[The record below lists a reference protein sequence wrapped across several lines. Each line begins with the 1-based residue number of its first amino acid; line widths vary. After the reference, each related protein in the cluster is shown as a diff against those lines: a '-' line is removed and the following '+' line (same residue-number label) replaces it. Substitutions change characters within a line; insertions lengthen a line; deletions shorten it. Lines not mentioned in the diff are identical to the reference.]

1 MYNKTQFSDQLY
13 TTIPARRHYDH
24 IVIGSGPGGAI
35 TGCMLAEAGRDV
47 LVLEEG
53 GYFDLDDIE
62 PFSIEEMKHKYR
74 NGGLTLAFGKIKINY
89 VEGKCVGGGSEV
101 NSGLYH
107 RTPKDVLA
115 AWRNDFQLKDA
126 DEESLEPFFQQCE
139 KDVCISYN
147 PGVLSKASLKLAE
160 GAEKKGWSQQ
170 EVPRWFSYSGK
181 MDAEGQAEGVK
192 MSMTQTYLPRMMKAG
207 GRLMPQTRVLKIV
220 QTGGHQVIH
229 CEHQGQRFDLTCKH
243 CFVCAGAVQTPQI
256 LHKSGLGKHIGERFL
271 LHPTIKVTALFKE
284 EVNRESMGVPVHQVK
299 EFAPRFSFG
308 CSISTPPY
316 LAMAMT
322 DHPNSAEL
330 VNTVWKKMAIYYAM
344 TNAAGKGAVKALPVY
359 KDPLVQYGIT
369 QEEKQ
374 HLAEGL
380 KKLCE
385 LLFAAGA
392 EVLYPSIAGSSPLHS
407 MEDVNKL
414 PASIPAATSNLM
426 TIHLFSSC
434 PMGEN
439 RHVCATDSYGKL
451 HGVEGLYINDAS
463 LLPTAL
469 GVNPQGTVMAFALRN
484 IDHFIKH
491 TS

>member
-1 MYNKTQFSDQLY
+1 MYNKRQFSDQIY
-13 TTIPARRHYDH
+13 TTIPARRHVDH

-35 TGCMLAEAGRDV
+35 TGCMLAEAGKEV

-53 GYFDLDDIE
+53 GYFDLQDIE

-74 NGGLTLAFGKIKINY
+74 NGGLTLAFGKIKVNY

-107 RTPKDVLA
+107 RTPKEVLA
-115 AWRNDFQLKDA
+115 RWRNDFQLKDA
-126 DEESLEPFFQQCE
+126 DEASLEPYYLQCE

-160 GAEKKGWSQQ
+160 GAERKGWSQQ

-181 MDAEGQAEGVK
+181 MDDEGQAEGIK
-192 MSMTQTYLPRMMKAG
+192 MSMTQTYLPRMMQAG

-220 QTGGHQVIH
+220 QAGGQQVIH
-229 CEHQGQRFDLTCKH
+229 CEHQGQRFELTCKY
-243 CFVCAGAVQTPQI
+243 CFVCAGAVHTPQI

-284 EVNRESMGVPVHQVK
+284 EVNREGMGVPVHQVK

-322 DHPNSAEL
+322 DHPGSAAM
-330 VNTVWKKMAIYYAM
+330 VNTDWKKMAIYYAM
-344 TNAAGKGAVKALPVY
+344 TNASGKGGVKAMPFY

-369 QEEKQ
+369 SEEEK

-407 MEDVNKL
+407 MEDVQRL
-414 PASIPAATSNLM
+414 PESIPPATSNLM

-439 RHVCATDSYGKL
+439 RNICATDSYGKL
-451 HGVEGLYINDAS
+451 HGVEGVYINDAS

-469 GVNPQGTVMAFALRN
+469 GVNPQGSIMAFALRN
-484 IDHFIKH
+484 IHHFIKH

>member
-1 MYNKTQFSDQLY
+1 
-13 TTIPARRHYDH
+13 
-24 IVIGSGPGGAI
+24 
-35 TGCMLAEAGRDV
+35 
-47 LVLEEG
+47 
-53 GYFDLDDIE
+53 
-62 PFSIEEMKHKYR
+62 
-74 NGGLTLAFGKIKINY
+74 
-89 VEGKCVGGGSEV
+89 
-101 NSGLYH
+101 
-107 RTPKDVLA
+107 
-115 AWRNDFQLKDA
+115 
-126 DEESLEPFFQQCE
+126 
-139 KDVCISYN
+139 
-147 PGVLSKASLKLAE
+147 
-160 GAEKKGWSQQ
+160 
-170 EVPRWFSYSGK
+170 
-181 MDAEGQAEGVK
+181 
-192 MSMTQTYLPRMMKAG
+192 
-207 GRLMPQTRVLKIV
+207 
-220 QTGGHQVIH
+220 
-229 CEHQGQRFDLTCKH
+229 
-243 CFVCAGAVQTPQI
+243 
-256 LHKSGLGKHIGERFL
+256 
-271 LHPTIKVTALFKE
+271 
-284 EVNRESMGVPVHQVK
+284 
-299 EFAPRFSFG
+299 
-308 CSISTPPY
+308 
-316 LAMAMT
+316 MAMT

>member
-1 MYNKTQFSDQLY
+1 MYNKKQFTDQVY
-13 TTIPARRHYDH
+13 SAIPSQRHFEH

-35 TGCMLAEAGRDV
+35 TGCMLAEAGKDV

-53 GYFDLDDIE
+53 GYFDLHDIE
-62 PFSIEEMKHKYR
+62 AFSIDEMKHKYR

-115 AWRNDFQLKDA
+115 AWREDFQLKDA

-139 KDVCISYN
+139 RDVAISYN
-147 PGVLSKASLKLAE
+147 PGILSKASLKLAE
-160 GAEKKGWSQQ
+160 GAAKKGWSQQ

-181 MDAEGQAEGVK
+181 LDADGQAEGVK

-207 GRLMPQTRVLKIV
+207 GRLMPLTKVLKISGSGT
-220 QTGGHQVIH
+220 QQVIL
-229 CEHQGQRFDLTCKH
+229 CEHQGQRFELTCRF
-243 CFVCAGAVQTPQI
+243 CFVCAGAVHTPQI
-256 LHKSGLGKHIGERFL
+256 LQKSGLGKHIGERFL
-271 LHPTIKVTALFKE
+271 LHPTIKVTAQFKE
-284 EVNRESMGVPVHQVK
+284 EVNREGMGVPVHQVK

-316 LAMAMT
+316 LAMALT
-322 DHPNSAEL
+322 DHPASAAK
-330 VNTVWKKMAIYYAM
+330 VNTDWKKMAIYYAM
-344 TNAAGKGAVKALPVY
+344 TNAAGKGAVKPLPFY

-369 QEEKQ
+369 EPEMQN
-374 HLAEGL
+374 LAEGL

-392 EVLYPSIAGSSPLHS
+392 EILYPSIAGSSPLRS
-407 MEDVNKL
+407 MEDVDKL
-414 PASIPAATSNLM
+414 PLSIPAASSNLM

-439 RHVCATDSYGKL
+439 RKLCATDSYGKL
-451 HGVEGLYINDAS
+451 HDVEGVYINDAS

-469 GVNPQGTVMAFALRN
+469 GVNPQGSIMAFALRN
-484 IDHFIKH
+484 INHFIKH